1 VTIPGLR
8 AVREWLAKAPVSD
21 PVDRLNAPFMQVL
34 LIAVGLVIVLVRLYA
49 AGVEPQL
56 ALLAMQDV
64 RQAID
69 LGTDVVIAVSA
80 WIGVVLIRRGRF
92 RLGIRQFLAV
102 VLLSAAAAYAAT
114 GYSHSPPDPT
124 PVLLMAVGGIVL
136 GRRTLWSIYASLMGV
151 FALGQL
157 ADNLWLGE
165 RRPLDWG
172 AYHTLPMLIL
182 AYLLVA
188 LILDQTI
195 AALRNTLAQSI
206 QRGEALALA
215 NERIAQEIE
224 ERERTR
230 NQLIH
235 SQKMDA
241 VGRAASGV
249 AHDFGNVLSVVLGYA
264 TQREQLAD
272 LGTPALINALEG
284 VELAALRGLAISR
297 KLLNFSRQDVDGTQV
312 FDASRAV
319 AELEPMLRQLLGRY
333 IQLEC
338 QACAQPLP
346 VLLDRGQFEL
356 MVLNIAANSRDAMP
370 DGGRFSLMLE
380 AITSPAC
387 MELTLADTG
396 TGMNAEVQA
405 KVFEPFYTTKPFGRG
420 TGLGLSV
427 VASLVH
433 AAGGSIEVVSQPD
446 RGTRF
451 RIRLPLH
458 PDEASA
464 SPVTHADLQASP
476 ANR

>member
-1 VTIPGLR
+1 MTIPGLR
-8 AVREWLAKAPVSD
+8 AVREWLAKAPASD

-34 LIAVGLVIVLVRLYA
+34 LIAVGLAIVLVRLYA
-49 AGVEPQL
+49 AAVEPQL
-56 ALLAMQDV
+56 ALLAMEDL
-64 RQAID
+64 RQALD

-80 WIGVVLIRRGRF
+80 WVGVVLIRRGRF
-92 RLGIRQFLAV
+92 RLGIRQFLAI

-136 GRRTLWSIYASLMGV
+136 GRRTLWNIYASLMGV

-165 RRPLDWG
+165 RRPLGWD
-172 AYHTLPMLIL
+172 AYHTLPMLML

-206 QRGEALALA
+206 QRGEALELA
-215 NERIAQEIE
+215 NRRIAQEIE

-249 AHDFGNVLSVVLGYA
+249 AHDFGNVLNVVLGYA

-312 FDASRAV
+312 FDAARAL

-338 QACAQPLP
+338 DACAQPLP

-356 MVLNIAANSRDAMP
+356 MVLNIAANARDAMP
-370 DGGRFSLMLE
+370 DGGRFSVAL
-380 AITSPAC
+380 APGASPAC
-387 MELTLADTG
+387 LELILADTG
-396 TGMNAEVQA
+396 TGMSADVQA

-433 AAGGSIEVVSQPD
+433 AAGGTIEVVSQPD
-446 RGTRF
+446 QGTRF
-451 RIRLPLH
+451 RIQLPLH
-458 PDEASA
+458 HDEPSA
-464 SPVTHADLQASP
+464 PQLAPAALQASP

>member
-206 QRGEALALA
+206 QRGEALAL
-215 NERIAQEIE
+215 
-224 ERERTR
+224 
-230 NQLIH
+230 
-235 SQKMDA
+235 
-241 VGRAASGV
+241 G
-249 AHDFGNVLSVVLGYA
+249 VVLGYA

-312 FDASRAV
+312 FDASRAL

-380 AITSPAC
+380 AVTSPAC